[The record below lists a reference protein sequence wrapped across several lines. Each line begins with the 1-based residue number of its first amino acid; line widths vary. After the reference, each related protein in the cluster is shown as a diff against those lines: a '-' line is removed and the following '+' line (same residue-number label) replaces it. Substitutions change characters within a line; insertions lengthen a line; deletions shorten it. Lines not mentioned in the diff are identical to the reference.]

1 MKDRRHKKVNIISM
15 RLSDEERAEVQKIMD
30 LRNKRAS
37 SIMREALNLF
47 KEQWERSLQ
56 METPAGS

>member
-1 MKDRRHKKVNIISM
+1 MKDKRHKKVNIISM

-30 LRNKRAS
+30 IRNKRAS